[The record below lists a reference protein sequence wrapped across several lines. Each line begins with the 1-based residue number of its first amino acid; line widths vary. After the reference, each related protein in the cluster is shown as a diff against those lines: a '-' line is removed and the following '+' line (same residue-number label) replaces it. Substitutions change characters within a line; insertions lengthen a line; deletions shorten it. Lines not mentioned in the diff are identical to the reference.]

1 VGHAEALHH
10 VVSHLTHHLVHAPE
24 HAFSRKKGIIFE
36 GVAHAKA
43 FEHTTCYLIHFLV
56 TSVHHLEQV
65 DVVAVR
71 LHGGLVLRC

>member
-1 VGHAEALHH
+1 
-10 VVSHLTHHLVHAPE
+10 
-24 HAFSRKKGIIFE
+24 
-36 GVAHAKA
+36 
-43 FEHTTCYLIHFLV
+43 V